1 LNKYFRKTYYPN
13 EGTSHKKEAKIN
25 LLRNFVKILMNNRKN
40 FRMIYPIVA
49 YGDPVLR
56 KVTVDIDKSVDVKK
70 LSEDMFETMYNAKG
84 VGLAAPQVGLNLRI
98 FVVDGRPF
106 NEGEDMEERDKDP
119 SLIDFKQ
126 VFINADILDEKGKEW
141 AFEEGCLSIPDI
153 REDIYRPTFVTIN
166 FFDENWVEHTK
177 TYEGLAARIIQHE
190 YDHIDGIL
198 FTDHLNPV
206 KKRMLKNKLAKITKG
221 IVDVDYKMKFPK

>member
-1 LNKYFRKTYYPN
+1 
-13 EGTSHKKEAKIN
+13 
-25 LLRNFVKILMNNRKN
+25 
-40 FRMIYPIVA
+40 MIYPIVA
-49 YGDPVLR
+49 YGDPILR

-84 VGLAAPQVGLNLRI
+84 VGLAAPQIGSNLRI

-119 SLIDFKQ
+119 SLVDFKQ
-126 VFINADILDEKGKEW
+126 VFINAEILDEKGKEW

-153 REDIYRPTFVTIN
+153 REDVYRPTFVTIN

>member
-1 LNKYFRKTYYPN
+1 
-13 EGTSHKKEAKIN
+13 
-25 LLRNFVKILMNNRKN
+25 
-40 FRMIYPIVA
+40 MIYPIIA
-49 YGDPVLR
+49 FGDPVLR
-56 KVTVDIDKSVDVKK
+56 KITVDIDKSEDVKK

-84 VGLAAPQVGLNLRI
+84 VGLAAPQIGLNLRI

-153 REDIYRPTFVTIN
+153 REDVYRPEFVTIN

>member
-1 LNKYFRKTYYPN
+1 
-13 EGTSHKKEAKIN
+13 
-25 LLRNFVKILMNNRKN
+25 
-40 FRMIYPIVA
+40 MIYPIVA

-56 KVTVDIDKSVDVKK
+56 KITVDIDKSYDVKK

-84 VGLAAPQVGLNLRI
+84 VGLAAPQIGLNVRM

-119 SLIDFKQ
+119 SLIDFKK
-126 VFINADILDEKGKEW
+126 VFINAEILEEDGDDW
-141 AFEEGCLSIPDI
+141 AFEEGCLSIPDV
-153 REDIYRPTFVTIN
+153 REDVYRPEFLTIKY
-166 FFDENWVEHTK
+166 FDEDWNEHTEEF
-177 TYEGLAARIIQHE
+177 EGLAARIIQHE
-190 YDHIDGIL
+190 YDHVDGIL

-221 IVDVDYKMKFPK
+221 RVDVDYKMKFPKL

>member
-1 LNKYFRKTYYPN
+1 
-13 EGTSHKKEAKIN
+13 
-25 LLRNFVKILMNNRKN
+25 
-40 FRMIYPIVA
+40 MIYPIIA

-56 KVTVDIDKSVDVKK
+56 KVTIDIDKSVDVKQ

-84 VGLAAPQVGLNLRI
+84 VGLAGPQVGINLRI

-153 REDIYRPTFVTIN
+153 REDVYRPEFVTIN

-221 IVDVDYKMKFPK
+221 IVDVEYKMKFPK

>member
-1 LNKYFRKTYYPN
+1 
-13 EGTSHKKEAKIN
+13 
-25 LLRNFVKILMNNRKN
+25 
-40 FRMIYPIVA
+40 MIYPIVA

-84 VGLAAPQVGLNLRI
+84 VGLAAPQIGLNLRI

-106 NEGEDMEERDKDP
+106 NEGEDMKERDKDP
-119 SLIDFKQ
+119 SLVDFKQ

-153 REDIYRPTFVTIN
+153 REDIYRPEFVTIN
-166 FFDENWVEHTK
+166 FFDENWVEYTK
-177 TYEGLAARIIQHE
+177 TYGGLAARIIQHE

-221 IVDVDYKMKFPK
+221 VVDVDYKMKFPK

>member
-1 LNKYFRKTYYPN
+1 
-13 EGTSHKKEAKIN
+13 
-25 LLRNFVKILMNNRKN
+25 
-40 FRMIYPIVA
+40 MIYPIVA

-56 KVTVDIDKSVDVKK
+56 KVTVDIDKSYDVKK

-84 VGLAAPQVGLNLRI
+84 VGLAAPQIGINLRI

-106 NEGEDMEERDKDP
+106 NEGEDMKERDKDP
-119 SLIDFKQ
+119 SLIDFKKI
-126 VFINADILDEKGKEW
+126 FINAESLEEDGDDW
-141 AFEEGCLSIPDI
+141 AFEEGCLSIPDV
-153 REDIYRPTFVTIN
+153 REDIYRPEYVTIRY
-166 FFDENWVEHTK
+166 FDTDWNEHTEE
-177 TYEGLAARIIQHE
+177 YEGLAARIIQHE

-221 IVDVDYKMKFPK
+221 RVDVDYKMKFPK

>member
-1 LNKYFRKTYYPN
+1 
-13 EGTSHKKEAKIN
+13 
-25 LLRNFVKILMNNRKN
+25 
-40 FRMIYPIVA
+40 MIYPIVA

-56 KVTVDIDKSVDVKK
+56 KVTVDIDKSYDVKK

-84 VGLAAPQVGLNLRI
+84 VGLAAPQIGLNVRM

-119 SLIDFKQ
+119 SLIDFKK
-126 VFINADILDEKGKEW
+126 VFINAEILDEDGDDW
-141 AFEEGCLSIPDI
+141 AFEEGCLSIPDV
-153 REDIYRPTFVTIN
+153 REDIYRAEFLTIRY
-166 FFDENWVEHTK
+166 FDVDWKEHTEE
-177 TYEGLAARIIQHE
+177 YEGLAARIIQHE
-190 YDHIDGIL
+190 YDHVDGIL

-221 IVDVDYKMKFPK
+221 KVDVDYKMKFPKL

>member
-1 LNKYFRKTYYPN
+1 
-13 EGTSHKKEAKIN
+13 
-25 LLRNFVKILMNNRKN
+25 
-40 FRMIYPIVA
+40 MIYPIVA

-56 KVTVDIDKSVDVKK
+56 KVTVDIDKSYDVKK

-84 VGLAAPQVGLNLRI
+84 VGLAAPQIGINLRI

-106 NEGEDMEERDKDP
+106 NEGEDMKERDKDP
-119 SLIDFKQ
+119 SLIDFKKI
-126 VFINADILDEKGKEW
+126 FINAEILEEDGDDW
-141 AFEEGCLSIPDI
+141 AFEEGCLSIPDV
-153 REDIYRPTFVTIN
+153 REDIYRPEYVTIRY
-166 FFDENWVEHTK
+166 FDTDWNEHTEE
-177 TYEGLAARIIQHE
+177 YEGLAARIIQHE

-221 IVDVDYKMKFPK
+221 RVDVDYKMKFPK

>member
-1 LNKYFRKTYYPN
+1 
-13 EGTSHKKEAKIN
+13 
-25 LLRNFVKILMNNRKN
+25 
-40 FRMIYPIVA
+40 MIYPIVA

-56 KVTVDIDKSVDVKK
+56 KVAVDIDKSFDVKK

-84 VGLAAPQVGLNLRI
+84 VGLAAPQIGLNIRM

-119 SLIDFKQ
+119 SLVDFKK
-126 VFINADILDEKGKEW
+126 VFINAEILEEDGDDW
-141 AFEEGCLSIPDI
+141 GFEEGCLSIPDI
-153 REDIYRPTFVTIN
+153 REDIYRPEFVTIRY
-166 FFDENWVEHTK
+166 FDEEWVEHTEE
-177 TYEGLAARIIQHE
+177 YEGLAARIIQHE

-198 FTDHLNPV
+198 FTDHLNPI

-221 IVDVDYKMKFPK
+221 HVDVDYKMKFPK